1 MKKYILPALAIAA
14 MMVSCNNQSPKMDE
28 QPAAVSADGL
38 KIAYV
43 EVDSLMTQYNF
54 AKDYSVTLQKQ
65 SNNARNTLNQKG
77 NALQAAVANFQQK
90 VNNNGFTSREQAA
103 SQQAA
108 IERQQRDLQELQA
121 RLEGEL
127 ANQTAKFNEAL
138 RDSLQNFLK
147 DYNNDKKY
155 DMILAKSGDNILMAN
170 KRFDITQ
177 DVINGLNKRYKPSAK
192 PAADEKKARLW
203 LKRALAHENKGPEI
217 LAKIRKKAA
226 EGDDDAKR
234 MLKLVGK

>member
-155 DMILAKSGDNILMAN
+155 DMIMAKSGDNILMAN

-192 PAADEKKARLW
+192 PAADEKKAD
-203 LKRALAHENKGPEI
+203 E
-217 LAKIRKKAA
+217 KKADEKKA
-226 EGDDDAKR
+226 DEK
-234 MLKLVGK
+234 K

>member
-28 QPAAVSADGL
+28 QPAASNGEGM

-54 AKDYSVTLQKQ
+54 AKDYSVTLQKK

-77 NALQAAVANFQQK
+77 NALQAAMANFQQK
-90 VNNNGFTSREQAA
+90 LNNNGFQSREQAA

-108 IERQQRDLQELQA
+108 IQRQQNDLQELQA
-121 RLEGEL
+121 RLENEL
-127 ANQTAKFNEAL
+127 ASETAKFNEAL

-147 DYNNDKKY
+147 AYNQDKKY
-155 DMILAKSGDNILMAN
+155 DLILSKAGDNILMAD
-170 KRFDITQ
+170 KKYDITQ
-177 DVINGLNKRYKPSAK
+177 DVINGLNKRYKPTAK
-192 PAADEKKARLW
+192 PAAEKADEKKA
-203 LKRALAHENKGPEI
+203 EE
-217 LAKIRKKAA
+217 KK
-226 EGDDDAKR
+226 
-234 MLKLVGK
+234 